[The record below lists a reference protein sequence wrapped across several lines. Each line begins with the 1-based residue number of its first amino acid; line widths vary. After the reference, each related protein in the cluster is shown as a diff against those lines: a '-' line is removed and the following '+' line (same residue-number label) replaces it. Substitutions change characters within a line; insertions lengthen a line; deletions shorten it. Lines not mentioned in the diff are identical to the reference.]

1 MDVGGGNHSHL
12 SQPAGVA
19 TSWLGTGIRKG
30 PGLVL
35 NYRVRTVLGLEL
47 LLGLELCKARELGLV
62 LELGASARAN
72 IESRVIATVL
82 RRVINGI

>member
-19 TSWLGTGIRKG
+19 RLGTGIRKG

-72 IESRVIATVL
+72 IESRVTATVL